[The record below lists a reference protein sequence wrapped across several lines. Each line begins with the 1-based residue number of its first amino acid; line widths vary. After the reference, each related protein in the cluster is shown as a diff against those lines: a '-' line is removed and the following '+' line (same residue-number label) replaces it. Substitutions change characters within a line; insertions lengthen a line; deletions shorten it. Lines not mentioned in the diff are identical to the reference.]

1 MSLIIPTM
9 KALRCMVDFA
19 KNSSYTNV
27 IVTSVPHRHDL
38 ILSSC
43 VNEEIRAFNQKLMK
57 IRKIFGRVPIME
69 ADSNREYYTKHG
81 HHLNNLGKA
90 KISKQLSL

>member
-1 MSLIIPTM
+1 M